1 MKFVW
6 MFCVLQLC
14 GGLRYFVVSCIHYL
28 SVKKLSKKLVNYTKK
43 CLALTLQKVEF
54 VMCYSF
60 TDEKTG
66 SVRNEKSGSYNY
78 ISIIIPNTGCKDGH
92 TSACLSVSA
101 QLESRSTFAVK
112 ASWCIHTLLLT
123 MVKAPWKLTFVYI

>member
-78 ISIIIPNTGCKDGH
+78 ISIIIPNTGQDSH
-92 TSACLSVSA
+92 TRQSYKTVIPLHVLPLALSWNPA
-101 QLESRSTFAVK
+101 LHLQ
-112 ASWCIHTLLLT
+112 
-123 MVKAPWKLTFVYI
+123 